1 MKNLFYL
8 MFIVMIIAGCNGIPS
23 SQSDSVGQPEG
34 KVIVDH
40 EGYPMMIGEFEW
52 KDDDFE
58 ARKISPSDT
67 YGLAEEFETLT
78 VEKGDKIKIKIDQ
91 NPSSIIVYQ
100 ENENGTID
108 NFEIQNNEITL
119 PTEKG
124 YYIYEVVAKWNEGK
138 STYVFDLNI
147 E

>member
-23 SQSDSVGQPEG
+23 SHSDSFGNPVGR
-34 KVIVDH
+34 VIVDD
-40 EGYPMMIGEFEW
+40 EGYMMQIGDFEL
-52 KDDDFE
+52 KDDDVTI
-58 ARKISPSDT
+58 RSLNSPDK

-78 VEKGDKIKIKIDQ
+78 VEKGDKIRIEIDQ
-91 NPSSIIVYQ
+91 NPPSIIVNQ
-100 ENENGTID
+100 ENEDGTID
-108 NFEIQNNEITL
+108 NIEIQNNEITL

-124 YYIYEVVAKWNEGK
+124 YYIYEVIAKLNEGK
-138 STYVFDLNI
+138 STFVFDLNI